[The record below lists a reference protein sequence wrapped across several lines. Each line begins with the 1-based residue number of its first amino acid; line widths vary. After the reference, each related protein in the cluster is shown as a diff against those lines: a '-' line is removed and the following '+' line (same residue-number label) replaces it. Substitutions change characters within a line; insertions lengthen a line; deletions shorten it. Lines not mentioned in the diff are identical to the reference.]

1 MSDDT
6 GARKSDET
14 STGGTSFVTGHDPVV
29 TTSLTS
35 TIGRPPRRV
44 YFWIQLFAVVIT
56 MSLCLL
62 SRHFQSD
69 VERADFKQFKRV
81 TTLMM
86 RVGEMLTT
94 PVGFGCAVSI
104 VIGLG
109 LLAVRGMLD
118 GILKVLIWLNVLWLI
133 AFVLFHTMGI
143 WLPLLKGKGPAAT

>member
-1 MSDDT
+1 MSDD
-6 GARKSDET
+6 
-14 STGGTSFVTGHDPVV
+14 STTRRNDDSGTSISKDHDPVL

-35 TIGRPPRRV
+35 TIGRPPRKV
-44 YFWIQLFAVVIT
+44 YFWIQLIAVVTT
-56 MSLCLL
+56 MGLCVLGK
-62 SRHFQSD
+62 HYQSD
-69 VERADFKQFKRV
+69 VERADIKEYKRL

-94 PVGFGCAVSI
+94 PIGFGCAVSV

-109 LLAVRGMLD
+109 LLAVRGVLD

-143 WLPLLKGKGPAAT
+143 WLPLIRGGKAAAGA

>member
-1 MSDDT
+1 MSDD
-6 GARKSDET
+6 
-14 STGGTSFVTGHDPVV
+14 STTRRPDDTGTSVTKSQDPVL

-35 TIGRPPRRV
+35 TIGRPPRKV
-44 YFWIQLFAVVIT
+44 YFWIQLFAVAAT

-62 SRHFQSD
+62 SKHFQSD
-69 VERADFKQFKRV
+69 VERADFKEFKRL

-94 PVGFGCAVSI
+94 PIGFGCAVSI

-109 LLAVRGMLD
+109 LLAVRGVLD

-133 AFVLFHTMGI
+133 VFVLFHTMAI
-143 WLPLLKGKGPAAT
+143 WMPLIRGKGAAPA

>member
-1 MSDDT
+1 MSDD
-6 GARKSDET
+6 S
-14 STGGTSFVTGHDPVV
+14 STRRPDDTGTSVTKSEDPVL

-44 YFWIQLFAVVIT
+44 YFWIQLFAVVAT

-62 SRHFQSD
+62 SRHYQPE
-69 VERADFKQFKRV
+69 VERADFKQFKRL

-94 PVGFGCAVSI
+94 PIGFGCAVSI

-109 LLAVRGMLD
+109 LLAVRGVLD

-133 AFVLFHTMGI
+133 VFVLFHTMGI
-143 WLPLLKGKGPAAT
+143 WLPLIRGKGAAPA

>member
-1 MSDDT
+1 MGDDT
-6 GARKSDET
+6 EARKSDDT
-14 STGGTSFVTGHDPVV
+14 SGTSFVTGHDPVV

-35 TIGRPPRRV
+35 TIGRPPRKV
-44 YFWIQLFAVVIT
+44 YFWIQLTAVVAT
-56 MSLCLL
+56 MGLCVLGKKFQTHFGQADIKDL
-62 SRHFQSD
+62 SRL
-69 VERADFKQFKRV
+69 

-118 GILKVLIWLNVLWLI
+118 GILKFLIWLNVLWLI
-133 AFVLFHTMGI
+133 AFIAFHTMGI
-143 WLPLLKGKGPAAT
+143 WLPLIRAAKAAGNA

>member
-6 GARKSDET
+6 KERPKEEPS
-14 STGGTSFVTGHDPVV
+14 SGTSFVTGHDPVV

-35 TIGRPPRRV
+35 TIGRPPRKV
-44 YFWIQLFAVVIT
+44 YFWIQFFAVVAT
-56 MSLCLL
+56 MSLCLIGK
-62 SRHFQSD
+62 HFRSD
-69 VERADFKQFKRV
+69 VERADFKEFKRV

-86 RVGEMLTT
+86 RVGELLTT
-94 PVGFGCAVSI
+94 PVGFGCAVSV

-109 LLAVRGMLD
+109 LLAVRGVLD

-143 WLPLLKGKGPAAT
+143 WLPLIRGKTPAGT

>member
-1 MSDDT
+1 MSDD
-6 GARKSDET
+6 
-14 STGGTSFVTGHDPVV
+14 STTRRPDDSGTSVTKSQDPVL

-35 TIGRPPRRV
+35 TIGRPPRKV
-44 YFWIQLFAVVIT
+44 YFWIQLFAVVAT
-56 MSLCLL
+56 MTLCML
-62 SRHFQSD
+62 SRHFRPE
-69 VERADFKQFKRV
+69 VERADFKEFKRI

-109 LLAVRGMLD
+109 LLAVRGVLD

-143 WLPLLKGKGPAAT
+143 WLPLIRGKGAAPA

>member
-1 MSDDT
+1 MSDD
-6 GARKSDET
+6 
-14 STGGTSFVTGHDPVV
+14 STTRRNDDSGTSFTKSPDPIV

-44 YFWIQLFAVVIT
+44 YFWIQLFVVVAM
-56 MSLCLL
+56 MSLCVL
-62 SRHFQSD
+62 SKHYPAD
-69 VERADFKQFKRV
+69 VERADLKEWKRV

-94 PVGFGCAVSI
+94 PIGFGCAVSI

-118 GILKVLIWLNVLWLI
+118 GILKFLIWLNVLWLI
-133 AFVLFHTMGI
+133 AFILFHTMAI
-143 WLPLLKGKGPAAT
+143 WLPLIRGKGVAPA

>member
-6 GARKSDET
+6 EARKSGD
-14 STGGTSFVTGHDPVV
+14 TGNTSFVTGHDPVV

-44 YFWIQLFAVVIT
+44 YFWIQLFVVIAT
-56 MSLCLL
+56 MSLCVLGK
-62 SRHFQSD
+62 HYQSD
-69 VERADFKQFKRV
+69 VERADLKEWKRV
-81 TTLMM
+81 ASLMM

-94 PVGFGCAVSI
+94 PIGFGCAVSI

-109 LLAVRGMLD
+109 LLAVRGVLD

-133 AFVLFHTMGI
+133 CFILFHTMAI
-143 WLPLLKGKGPAAT
+143 WLPLIRGKTPAAA